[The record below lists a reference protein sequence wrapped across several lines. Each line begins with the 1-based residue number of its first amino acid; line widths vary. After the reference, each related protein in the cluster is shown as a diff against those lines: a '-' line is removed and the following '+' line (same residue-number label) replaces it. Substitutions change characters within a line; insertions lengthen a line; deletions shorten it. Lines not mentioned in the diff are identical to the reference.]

1 MVNPHTQGRDMQLT
15 ESDPP
20 SEASS
25 RLILANAEGLVKQTQ
40 RQTNIITILCLVI
53 TGLVVAVLV
62 LSFKVGT
69 IHYTNAYGGMQK
81 STVGHIDDLS
91 LKDFV
96 EDAILILG
104 NLSKE
109 TAHDRVQWALKH
121 MDPHLKMQFKAAMEG
136 ELGQLQRIDKHDITL
151 KSYDLSHRTI
161 KRVKGGKRPIYR
173 VVTRVTQRYQVG
185 SIHVGDRKVDA
196 VFRVQPSLEG
206 GSLQMVHFN
215 LRDFYTRE
223 GKPVDV
229 LQEGSN

>member
-1 MVNPHTQGRDMQLT
+1 MQLA
-15 ESDPP
+15 ESEHQSDP
-20 SEASS
+20 SS
-25 RLILANAEGLVKQTQ
+25 RLILESVAGLVKQTQ
-40 RQTNIITILCLVI
+40 RKTNIITILALAMA
-53 TGLVVAVLV
+53 GLVVAVV
-62 LSFKVGT
+62 SLSFKVWT
-69 IHYTNAYGGMQK
+69 IHYTNAYGGMQT

-121 MDPHLKMQFKAAMEG
+121 MDPQLKMQFKAAMEG

-151 KSYDLSHRTI
+151 KSYNLSHRTI
-161 KRVKGGKRPIYR
+161 KRVKRGKRPIYQ

-185 SIHVGDRKVDA
+185 SIPVGDRKVDA

-206 GSLQMVHFN
+206 GGLQMVHFN
-215 LRDFYTRE
+215 LQDFYTRE

-229 LQEGSN
+229 LLEGTN